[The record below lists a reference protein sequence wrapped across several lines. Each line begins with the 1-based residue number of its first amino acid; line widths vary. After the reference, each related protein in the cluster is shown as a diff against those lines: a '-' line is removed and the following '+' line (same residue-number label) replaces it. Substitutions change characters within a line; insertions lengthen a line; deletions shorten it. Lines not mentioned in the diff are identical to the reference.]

1 LQKSLNLR
9 FLADESFSCAI
20 ISVLREKGHNIKW
33 IGEIAAGISDRAV
46 YQIAKEED
54 RVILTEDKD
63 FGELA
68 VRFKLKTSGVVLLRI
83 SSKEKELRQ
92 KRVFELLER
101 FPDKL
106 EGHLVVINPEKFRFR
121 KLIV

>member
-1 LQKSLNLR
+1 MQKSLNLR
-9 FLADESFSCAI
+9 FLADESFSFAI
-20 ISVLREKGHNIKW
+20 ISVLREKGYNIKW
-33 IGEIAAGISDRAV
+33 IGEIAPGISDRAV
-46 YQIAKEED
+46 YQIAKEDD

-121 KLIV
+121 NLF

>member
-1 LQKSLNLR
+1 MQKSLNLR
-9 FLADESFSCAI
+9 FLADEGFSFGI
-20 ISVLREKGHNIKW
+20 ISVLREKGYNIKW

-46 YQIAKEED
+46 YQIAKKED

-68 VRFKLKTSGVVLLRI
+68 IRFKLKTSGVVLLRI

-121 KLIV
+121 KLIM